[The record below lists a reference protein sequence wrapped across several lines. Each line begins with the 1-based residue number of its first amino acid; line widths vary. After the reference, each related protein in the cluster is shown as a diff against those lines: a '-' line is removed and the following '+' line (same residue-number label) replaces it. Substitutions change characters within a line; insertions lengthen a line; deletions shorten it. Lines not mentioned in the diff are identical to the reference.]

1 MLNLLCPFTLYSCLE
16 VLIAC
21 HLAHL
26 LEGVMEM
33 FWIQFQ
39 LRREKEKEKSVPVTS
54 PLSILWAQPHLSP
67 TPALTWL
74 QCQHGASQ
82 HLLAQPGPHP
92 SPSVGAVSLGI
103 GQSQLA
109 WTIPWRC
116 CCATPSHFLCNCL
129 RPGHYTTSVAILLCP
144 SLWSCGSGF
153 SHQGHI

>member
-39 LRREKEKEKSVPVTS
+39 IRREKEKEKSVPVTS
-54 PLSILWAQPHLSP
+54 PLSILWARPHLSP

-74 QCQHGASQ
+74 QCQLGASQ

-92 SPSVGAVSLGI
+92 SPSVRAVSLGI
-103 GQSQLA
+103 C
-109 WTIPWRC
+109 R
-116 CCATPSHFLCNCL
+116 ATPSQATSCPTVQGRPITPSMSPSRCAPASGAGVLDSNTKVTSSFCSLC
-129 RPGHYTTSVAILLCP
+129 V
-144 SLWSCGSGF
+144 
-153 SHQGHI
+153 